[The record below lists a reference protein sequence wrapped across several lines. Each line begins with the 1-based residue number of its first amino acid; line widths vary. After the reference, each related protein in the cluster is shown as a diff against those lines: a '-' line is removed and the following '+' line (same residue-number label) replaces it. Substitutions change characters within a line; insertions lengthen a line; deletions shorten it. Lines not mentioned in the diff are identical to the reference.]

1 MVIDLTAMDIANAS
15 LLDEATAAAEAMAL
29 AKRVSKNRNS
39 NKFFR
44 PQSMLPSNNRC
55 ITNSRGMLWV

>member
-29 AKRVSKNRNS
+29 AKRVSKNRKS
-39 NKFFR
+39 NKFFVHSQCF
-44 PQSMLPSNNRC
+44 PQTIDVLRTRAEC
-55 ITNSRGMLWV
+55 AG